1 MDIRGK
7 TRIFKNDKGFYSTSV
22 SRKKED
28 GTYKNM
34 YMSVNFKKGIEV
46 ENNTEIDVKKGFI
59 SFYEKDERL
68 IPVLVVTEF
77 ETINKEEKSEFST
90 ISESDLPF

>member
-1 MDIRGK
+1 
-7 TRIFKNDKGFYSTSV
+7 
-22 SRKKED
+22 
-28 GTYKNM
+28 
-34 YMSVNFKKGIEV
+34 MSVNFKKGIEV

-77 ETINKEEKSEFST
+77 EAINKEEKNEFST
-90 ISESDLPF
+90 ITDDDLPF